1 MLRTRRGKDWEMSWQ
16 EELRKLDADLAA
28 GKLTKAQY
36 VSRRE
41 ELLAEASSAPA
52 RPRQSTDAPTEK
64 ERITPG
70 KPPVSAQDLLATDR
84 PTTAP
89 SPADEQPTDSIPYP
103 AKPPAQET
111 KPYERPA
118 APPVP
123 PVPPQQTPPR
133 AMPNR
138 IGTQDQALPAAPE
151 EASTGKGKVLVA
163 VGIVVAVLI
172 GGAVWWFSS
181 TENTDTPPSAAPPQK
196 TTTQASPAPRAGSS
210 GPGSVSGL
218 VDELPQLPGVLNRNS
233 GTYTPAEAAQRKL
246 FGVDEAALLD
256 TTDVER
262 VTWKGS
268 SRRVGKAELAYVV
281 LVAENSSRAKTEATA
296 KAMRKLSASRVPKS
310 DGLPG
315 HAKLPTYRKLSDDV
329 SVYRVIYTS
338 GTKTIRLGIVA
349 TPGGDN
355 QRLKKE
361 MTVLLDDIT
370 RTLPPNER

>member
-1 MLRTRRGKDWEMSWQ
+1 
-16 EELRKLDADLAA
+16 
-28 GKLTKAQY
+28 
-36 VSRRE
+36 
-41 ELLAEASSAPA
+41 
-52 RPRQSTDAPTEK
+52 
-64 ERITPG
+64 
-70 KPPVSAQDLLATDR
+70 
-84 PTTAP
+84 
-89 SPADEQPTDSIPYP
+89 
-103 AKPPAQET
+103 
-111 KPYERPA
+111 
-118 APPVP
+118 
-123 PVPPQQTPPR
+123 
-133 AMPNR
+133 MPNR